1 MFGLSPLTLL
11 KLGGF
16 AAGAIAIFAFVVYF
30 QHLRA
35 EAAKVPALQATITQ
49 QNDRADKLATK
60 MAAVDAAR
68 SASDKALS
76 DWQNDVKTPILEAIR
91 KAGKNAVASTNPVCR
106 PSPDDRK
113 LRNDSWSALLGAGQ
127 GGKATPVPAA
137 SGPSH

>member
-11 KLGGF
+11 KLGGL
-16 AAGAIAIFAFVVYF
+16 AAGAVAIFTFVVYF

-49 QNDRADKLATK
+49 QNERAGALATK

-76 DWQNDVKTPILEAIR
+76 DWQNDVKAPILETIR
-91 KAGKNAVASTNPVCR
+91 KAGKNAAASTNPVCR

-113 LRNDSWSALLGAGQ
+113 LRNDAWQSLLGSGQ
-127 GGKATPVPAA
+127 GGKATTVPAA
-137 SGPSH
+137 PNPSH